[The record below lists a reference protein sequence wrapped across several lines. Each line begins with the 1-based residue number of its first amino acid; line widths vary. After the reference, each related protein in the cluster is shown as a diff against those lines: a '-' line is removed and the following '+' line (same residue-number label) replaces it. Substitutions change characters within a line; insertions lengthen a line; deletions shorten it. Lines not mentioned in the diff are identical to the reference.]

1 MVDWLQDLGIIGF
14 WFFLIK
20 GIAWIVLFFL
30 AYTGLVDKS
39 KVEKIK
45 NRIRLFNKRKKNS

>member
-1 MVDWLQDLGIIGF
+1 MVDWLQDIGIIGF

-30 AYTGLVDKS
+30 AYIGVVDKS
-39 KVEKIK
+39 KAEKIK
-45 NRIRLFNKRKKNS
+45 NKIRFFNKSKKND